1 MNPQPPAAPPPP
13 TPIPWVSGTIF
24 VGSVAVFVVGRLV
37 PGLDAWL
44 WLHGPRVAG
53 GDWWRPF
60 TATFVHGDLIH
71 IVFNMMA
78 VVSLGREVERAIG
91 SFRFLITS
99 VVGAMGTAIAV
110 MAWSF
115 DQRMVGASG
124 VILSWA
130 GALLPIASQTGRRQL
145 GIWLVQVA
153 VISLLPFVSAA
164 GHLGGFLAGLPCGW
178 VMRRPRPQFQTA
190 APMLVFA
197 AAIALYLVGRG
208 PA

>member
-1 MNPQPPAAPPPP
+1 MTPEPPAARP
-13 TPIPWVSGTIF
+13 TPWVSGTIF
-24 VGSVAVFVVGRLV
+24 LGSVAVFIAGRFV
-37 PGLDAWL
+37 PGLDGVL
-44 WLHGPRVAG
+44 LLHGPRVAQ

-78 VVSLGREVERAIG
+78 VVSLGRDVERAIG

-115 DQRMVGASG
+115 DQCMVGASG

-153 VISLLPFVSAA
+153 VISLLPFVSSA

-190 APMLVFA
+190 APLLVFA

-208 PA
+208 PS